1 MHAIGGSVTNSHD
14 FTDLQLVARK
24 SRCKKSE
31 KKLILSNTEQWHL
44 HYIHF
49 IPRLERLKVSTK
61 SHMMTWH
68 SVSQS
73 FVRLSLQSIIC
84 CIQWPSD

>member
-31 KKLILSNTEQWHL
+31 KKKLILSNTEQWHL

-49 IPRLERLKVSTK
+49 IHCLEYLKVSTK
-61 SHMMTWH
+61 SLMMTWR
-68 SVSQS
+68 SLSQS
-73 FVRLSLQSIIC
+73 FVHLVLQSIIC
-84 CIQWPSD
+84 